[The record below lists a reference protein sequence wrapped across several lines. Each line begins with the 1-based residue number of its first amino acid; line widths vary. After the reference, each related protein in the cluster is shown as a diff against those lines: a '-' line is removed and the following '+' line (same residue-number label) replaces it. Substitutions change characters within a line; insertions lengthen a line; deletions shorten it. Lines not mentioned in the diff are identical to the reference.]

1 MTLFGEARTVTRQP
15 LPSVP
20 PVAPSPVAPARG
32 ASPVAVFDRA
42 RLGRRGFLLG
52 AAGAALALTGCS
64 SDDDGKGGANGTQ
77 NDAKSNAKSGASAG
91 AGARTDAAAF
101 PVTVAGKE
109 GTARVASAPKRVAAC
124 GYLRDTDL
132 ALALGAPLVLATKN
146 AVFPSGLAPWQQP
159 TTDPELVDSTKGLPF
174 EKIAAAAPDLI
185 LASDDYQLAD
195 DYGTLSH
202 LAPTL
207 SYGKG
212 VGQDSW
218 QEMATRTGQVL
229 GKRAQAEALVAHVQA
244 KIAAVHTQHPEL
256 QGRTFTFGPVSGG
269 EAFTIKSP
277 TDASAVFFSQLGMKL
292 APQVTSLPDSATPG
306 RAAISRERLDLLDA
320 DVVILTFATEPERTA
335 FEAQPLFK
343 RLKAVRRGSYIA
355 LDMPTAIAVAFPSVL
370 SLPYGLDAVVPKLA
384 AAAEHGA

>member
-1 MTLFGEARTVTRQP
+1 MTRQP

-20 PVAPSPVAPARG
+20 PAAVPPAAPARG
-32 ASPVAVFDRA
+32 ASPVVAFDRA

-64 SDDDGKGGANGTQ
+64 SDDDGKGGAEDGT
-77 NDAKSNAKSGASAG
+77 KNAEGGATASAG
-91 AGARTDAAAF
+91 ATASTDAAAF

-109 GTARVASAPKRVAAC
+109 GTVKVTSAPKRVAAC

-146 AVFPSGLAPWQQP
+146 AVFPSGLAPWQKP

-185 LASDDYQLAD
+185 LAADDYQLAD
-195 DYGTLSH
+195 DYATLSH

-207 SYGKG
+207 SYRRG

-218 QEMATRTGQVL
+218 QDMAARTGQVL
-229 GKRAQAEALVAHVQA
+229 GKRAQAEALVARVQA
-244 KIAAVHTQHPEL
+244 KIAAVHAQHPEL
-256 QGRTFTFGPVSGG
+256 QGKTFTFGPVSGG

-277 TDASAVFFSQLGMKL
+277 TDASAVFFSQLGMTL

-320 DVVILTFATEPERTA
+320 DVVILTFATEPERKS
-335 FEAQPLFK
+335 FEAQPLFRK
-343 RLKAVRRGSYIA
+343 LKAVRRGSYLA

-384 AAAEHGA
+384 AAAGRGA